1 MKRLLVTGGCGF
13 LGSHFVRRWLADN
26 AETSVINIDCLTYAG
41 ALGNLGEARGDARHR
56 HKDAD
61 VADAAAVDRAVR
73 GPLDLVIHFAAET
86 HVDRSLEDPGRFVR
100 TNVLGTQTLLA
111 AIVRRYP
118 SPKERPVVII
128 MSTDEVYGPTP
139 KNQLHGVGEPLRPT
153 SPYAASKAGAD
164 WMALSYARTFDLD
177 LTIVRSVNV
186 FGPHQYPEKFI
197 PLFIAKATAGEQMPL
212 YGQGRQ
218 RRSWLY
224 VDDFVNGLMAIASN
238 DDARRE
244 RPVWHLGSPDELEN
258 RNVADMI
265 ATECGVDKSLITLV
279 PDRPGHDY
287 RYALDYSQTERTF
300 NWSPQVPFA
309 DGLARTV
316 EWFRGNRTWSE
327 ARLGWIPSFVRREE
341 S

>member
-13 LGSHFVRRWLADN
+13 LGSHVVRRWLADN

-41 ALGNLGEARGDARHR
+41 ALGNLRDARSDARHR

-118 SPKERPVVII
+118 SPEERPVVII

-186 FGPHQYPEKFI
+186 FGPH
-197 PLFIAKATAGEQMPL
+197 
-212 YGQGRQ
+212 
-218 RRSWLY
+218 
-224 VDDFVNGLMAIASN
+224 
-238 DDARRE
+238 
-244 RPVWHLGSPDELEN
+244 
-258 RNVADMI
+258 
-265 ATECGVDKSLITLV
+265 
-279 PDRPGHDY
+279 
-287 RYALDYSQTERTF
+287 
-300 NWSPQVPFA
+300 
-309 DGLARTV
+309 
-316 EWFRGNRTWSE
+316 
-327 ARLGWIPSFVRREE
+327 
-341 S
+341 